1 MRRAQFASPTLS
13 TPTTYPSAAA
23 PTIFGK
29 ICGLLVPDDV
39 VGVFEKQ
46 KRAGFLRVEACV
58 RAHIDAAVESG
69 AALQTDET
77 VLNWAAEGSGV

>member
-1 MRRAQFASPTLS
+1 VLEAAQRHQLEIETLS
-13 TPTTYPSAAA
+13 ASEAVARFP
-23 PTIFGK
+23 
-29 ICGLLVPDDV
+29 GLLVPDDV
-39 VGVFEKQ
+39 VGVFE

>member
-1 MRRAQFASPTLS
+1 MEIETLS
-13 TPTTYPSAAA
+13 ASEAAA
-23 PTIFGK
+23 RFP
-29 ICGLLVPDDV
+29 GLLVPDDV